1 MSNQQRTDL
10 IKRQLREHKYA
21 DLFSLASASAAL
33 STVRRILDG
42 LEARGAGRWHHGRA
56 SLVGGDA
63 LARENDSLTRI
74 QR

>member
-1 MSNQQRTDL
+1 MRGPVLPRQR
-10 IKRQLREHKYA
+10 
-21 DLFSLASASAAL
+21 FGGSL

-56 SLVGGDA
+56 SLFGGDA